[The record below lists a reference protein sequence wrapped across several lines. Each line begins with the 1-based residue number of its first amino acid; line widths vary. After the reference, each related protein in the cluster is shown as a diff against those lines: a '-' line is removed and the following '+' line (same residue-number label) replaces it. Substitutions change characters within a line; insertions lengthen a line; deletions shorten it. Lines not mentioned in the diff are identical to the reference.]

1 MRYDG
6 RMGNQGFGK
15 FTVWHRNWQTDR
27 RLLTISLLVAICGCL
42 GLGTAQALTIGST
55 VLEDNGATSN
65 GLDGNQNLYST
76 PIAGNATITTAG
88 GYDFTQTMY
97 MTLTSITSITITL
110 TVQDGNSEAAQ
121 PDGFDYN
128 HLHLSLD
135 GTATGLTLNGFRGDA
150 LQDTLT
156 FTGTPTNAATV
167 LASLQAD
174 GKLVGTI
181 TTDNPNDTITMPNE
195 VYLGNDQN
203 NVTTT
208 LSITG
213 VPEPGAW
220 AGVGLGILLVTG
232 LCKGKRRQLHLA

>member
-1 MRYDG
+1 
-6 RMGNQGFGK
+6 MGNTGFGK
-15 FTVWHRNWQTDR
+15 FTFWHENLRPR
-27 RLLTISLLVAICGCL
+27 KRVLAVGLLAAVLGCL
-42 GLGTAQALTIGST
+42 GTRTAQALTLSST
-55 VLEDNGATSN
+55 VSEDNGATSN

-76 PIAGNATITTAG
+76 PTAGNATITTAA

-97 MTLTSITSITITL
+97 LTLTSITSITLTL

-135 GTATGLTLNGFRGDA
+135 GSATGLTLNGFRGDG

-156 FTGTPTNAATV
+156 FTGAPTNAATI
-167 LASLQAD
+167 LASLKAD

-181 TTDNPNDTITMPNE
+181 TTDNPNDTITAPNE

-203 NVTTT
+203 NATTT

-213 VPEPGAW
+213 AVPEPGTW
-220 AGVGLGILLVTG
+220 AGVGLGTMLVAG
-232 LCKGKRRQLHLA
+232 LCRGRQRQVRLA